1 MAVKRR
7 RILRRPAIWLGQ
19 NDRYPI
25 YLTSLTGEELLA
37 VADISRL
44 SRSNAGKLLGYQR
57 PEVRRHVRD
66 ITEYLNG
73 KDVVFPHSLILAFSS
88 ASVRFH
94 AARGRRFADGKASA
108 GVLEIP
114 LPTNGGPKPA
124 WIVDGQQRALAVSK
138 SLRRDIPL
146 PISAFAADSLELQ
159 RDQFLRVNNTKPLPR
174 GLITELL
181 PEVSTLLPP
190 KLALRRVPAAL
201 SGILNSHPKSPF
213 RGLIRR
219 ASTQSALRKVA
230 VVADASIVSMIEVSL
245 NSPSGCLFPYHNI
258 ATGETD
264 FEGIQSVLFS
274 YWSGVRKAFPEAWG
288 RPAVQSRLMHGVGIK
303 AMGRL
308 MDRVMSALDP
318 RPRGASERLEHELAK
333 VSPHC
338 HWTRGRWKDLGDLAW
353 NELQN
358 VPRHVGM
365 LSNLLIRT
373 YLHTNTGER

>member
-1 MAVKRR
+1 MAVKPR
-7 RILRRPAIWLGQ
+7 RILRRPALWLGQ

-44 SRSNAGKLLGYQR
+44 SRSDAGKLLGYQR
-57 PEVRRHVRD
+57 PAVRRHIRD

-88 ASVRFH
+88 SVRFR

-159 RDQFLRVNNTKPLPR
+159 RDQFLRVNNSKPLPR

-181 PEVSTLLPP
+181 PEVSTLLPT
-190 KLALRRVPAAL
+190 KLALRRAPAAL

-219 ASTQSALRKVA
+219 ASTPSALKKAA

-245 NSPSGCLFPYHNI
+245 NSPSGCLFPYRNI

-264 FEGIQSVLFS
+264 FDGIQNVLFA

-288 RPAVQSRLMHGVGIK
+288 RPAAQSRLMHGVGIK

-318 RPRGASERLEHELAK
+318 RARGASERLERELAK
-333 VSPHC
+333 VAPHC
-338 HWTRGRWKDLGDLAW
+338 HWTRGRWKELGDLAW

-365 LSNLLIRT
+365 LSNILIRT
-373 YLHTNTGER
+373 YLHANTGEK